1 MALLFT
7 LVMALFE
14 HCKPFAHCILYSV
27 HYRMY
32 RFFKV
37 WLWNNERRKFM
48 ELTMAENNDGGAVQY
63 AVNLLRDEE
72 CHCRF
77 CMM

>member
-1 MALLFT
+1 
-7 LVMALFE
+7 
-14 HCKPFAHCILYSV
+14 
-27 HYRMY
+27 
-32 RFFKV
+32 
-37 WLWNNERRKFM
+37 M

-77 CMM
+77 CM